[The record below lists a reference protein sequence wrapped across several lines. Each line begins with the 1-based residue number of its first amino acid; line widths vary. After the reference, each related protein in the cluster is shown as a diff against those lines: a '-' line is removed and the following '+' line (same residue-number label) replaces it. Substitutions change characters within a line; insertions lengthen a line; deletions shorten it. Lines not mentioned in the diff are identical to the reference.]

1 MTAATL
7 VLYAKL
13 YAPHSHTAILMTLR
27 HPALAKNLVRRCQF
41 LLLAIHFI
49 HVTRALRRL
58 LRETTLRYAEQTRT
72 DPGPAWPQLR

>member
-13 YAPHSHTAILMTLR
+13 YAPHSHTTILMTLR

-49 HVTRALRRL
+49 HVTRALRRSV
-58 LRETTLRYAEQTRT
+58 EGDNASAEMHGSVISLQNSKSIT
-72 DPGPAWPQLR
+72 